1 MRVITINLPDIYLN
15 GIEKLVQEDI
25 YPNRSE
31 AIRTAVRDFILKET
45 HKDDMKKP
53 KFFKWI

>member
-1 MRVITINLPDIYLN
+1 MKVITINLPDIYLN

-31 AIRTAVRDFILKET
+31 AIRAAVRDFVLKEI
-45 HKDDMKKP
+45 HKEVMKKP
-53 KFFKWI
+53 RFFKWN